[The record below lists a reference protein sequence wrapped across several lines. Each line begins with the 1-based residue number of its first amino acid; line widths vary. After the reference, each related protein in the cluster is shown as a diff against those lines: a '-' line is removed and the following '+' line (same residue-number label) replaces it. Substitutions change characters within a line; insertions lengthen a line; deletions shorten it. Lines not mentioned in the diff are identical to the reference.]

1 MSSVEDKKEAPG
13 QMPCRRPAEESAV
26 DGGLRGLIDDVVP
39 LEEMGD
45 ELDRQRSERVAMLV
59 GRRRRLPFPRLR
71 RNRFKVPRPAA
82 LAAFAVLAVG
92 VLLTTL
98 LLSSRGGDT
107 ETQAARSASPSL
119 KKIPLAA
126 PSPRLASAARAQA
139 AHTRRRAALT
149 AERKDARRRAS
160 RSNRHKA
167 ASRTRAPQAESRAV
181 APEPAPAEPEAVE
194 APTSTYG
201 SSGSEETYEPPAP
214 TPEAPPSP
222 EEAAASEF
230 NFESHP

>member
-45 ELDRQRSERVAMLV
+45 ELDRERSERVAMLV

-71 RNRFKVPRPAA
+71 RNRFTVPRPAA
-82 LAAFAVLAVG
+82 LAAFAVLALG

-98 LLSSRGGDT
+98 LLGSRGGDT
-107 ETQAARSASPSL
+107 GTQAARSASTSPRDASL
-119 KKIPLAA
+119 VP
-126 PSPRLASAARAQA
+126 PSPRLASAAHAQG

-149 AERKDARRRAS
+149 DKRKDARRRAS
-160 RSNRHKA
+160 RSDRHKG
-167 ASRTRAPQAESRAV
+167 ASGTRAPQAESRV
-181 APEPAPAEPEAVE
+181 VVPEPASTEPEAVE

-201 SSGSEETYEPPAP
+201 SSGPEETYEPPAP
-214 TPEAPPSP
+214 PPEASPSP